1 MLASNGLI
9 TPRTQ
14 KVTSAVG
21 ASRTATRLWFAAS
34 GGGLGRDG
42 NGVTDHDPIIPD
54 EDLLDQQPYNLLAIM
69 DVDGLRRRPEPA
81 EKRGE
86 RFGETKRGG
95 AVIRLIGDRLQLA
108 ADGALALAQRRAA
121 LT

>member
-1 MLASNGLI
+1 MLSEPPILSGAHNHI
-9 TPRTQ
+9 VPRLMQ
-14 KVTSAVG
+14 LLKEKELDDVLVVI
-21 ASRTATRLWFAAS
+21 
-34 GGGLGRDG
+34 GG
-42 NGVTDHDPIIPD
+42 IIPD

-95 AVIRLIGDRLQLA
+95 AVIRLVGDRLQLA